1 VDNIGNI
8 DENVIKYID
17 EDLKSTPEF
26 QKQIEDFQKQ
36 LDEEREFKSSIASA
50 IFSLSL
56 DNSNK
61 EYRNFEKQ
69 QEGSIEFIA
78 TQIKDGVS
86 YAEARKQW
94 LQTLTPFKQK
104 VEEIALSETEERK
117 SYLQRREAELSALE
131 AEEKTIDEAEALID
145 KQNAK
150 EGQNIGE

>member
-1 VDNIGNI
+1 MDDIGNI
-8 DENVIKYID
+8 DENVMKYID

-36 LDEEREFKSSIASA
+36 LEEERDFKSSIAST
-50 IFSLSL
+50 IFSLY
-56 DNSNK
+56 NSNK

-69 QEGSIEFIA
+69 QEGSIKFIA

-104 VEEIALSETEERK
+104 VEEIALSETEEIK

>member
-1 VDNIGNI
+1 M
-8 DENVIKYID
+8 KYID

-36 LDEEREFKSSIASA
+36 LEEERDFKSSIAST
-50 IFSLSL
+50 IFSLY
-56 DNSNK
+56 NSNK

-69 QEGSIEFIA
+69 QEGSIKFIA

-104 VEEIALSETEERK
+104 VEEIALSETEEIK

>member
-1 VDNIGNI
+1 M
-8 DENVIKYID
+8 KYID

-36 LDEEREFKSSIASA
+36 LEEERDFKSSIAST
-50 IFSLSL
+50 IFSLY
-56 DNSNK
+56 NSNK

-69 QEGSIEFIA
+69 QEGSIKFIA
-78 TQIKDGVS
+78 TQINDGVS

-104 VEEIALSETEERK
+104 VEEIALSETEEIK